1 MIKTHK
7 IKMYP
12 NATMRLVLTRL
23 FAYRRYCYNQA
34 LEIWNEMYDAS
45 VVMADK
51 TLRPNERKVRNELV
65 NDKQDWQYEQSARVL
80 QLAVNDLAK
89 AWQNY
94 FDPKMP
100 NHAQPRFKSKKR
112 SKNSF
117 KTDRAK
123 VIDNKLRLDKPRG
136 TKDWYDI
143 RLAERPR
150 WRGTIK
156 LATVVEEADG
166 YYVSLSI
173 DVNETVNLK
182 NGTTVTA
189 VDANVARFD
198 YKAAGSYQ
206 SVKTMTPRLLNLYQ
220 RITQYQR
227 LLARKRMANPTNFR
241 SHNYVVTRTKLQR
254 AYQQVTRIQEDLL
267 HKFTTK
273 LIDANDVVVIE
284 DLDNLH
290 MRMNKHLAK
299 NLHRS
304 LFGKFKVLMQYKRAW
319 HGVKLIMADRF
330 YPSTQRCSKC
340 GFIKTGADKVGLAG
354 NQIHRTGHDD
364 YVCYECGAVMRRDQN
379 AVENLIQYAEV
390 N

>member
-51 TLRPNERKVRNELV
+51 TL
-65 NDKQDWQYEQSARVL
+65 L
-80 QLAVNDLAK
+80 Q
-89 AWQNY
+89 Q
-94 FDPKMP
+94 
-100 NHAQPRFKSKKR
+100 
-112 SKNSF
+112 
-117 KTDRAK
+117 
-123 VIDNKLRLDKPRG
+123 
-136 TKDWYDI
+136 
-143 RLAERPR
+143 
-150 WRGTIK
+150 
-156 LATVVEEADG
+156 
-166 YYVSLSI
+166 
-173 DVNETVNLK
+173 
-182 NGTTVTA
+182 
-189 VDANVARFD
+189 
-198 YKAAGSYQ
+198 
-206 SVKTMTPRLLNLYQ
+206 
-220 RITQYQR
+220 
-227 LLARKRMANPTNFR
+227 
-241 SHNYVVTRTKLQR
+241 

-267 HKFTTK
+267 HKFTAQ
-273 LIDANDVVVIE
+273 LIHTNDVVVIE

-304 LFGKFKVLMQYKRAW
+304 MFGKFKVLMQYKRAW
-319 HGVKLIMADRF
+319 HGVKLVMADRF

-340 GFIKTGADKVGLAG
+340 GFVKTGADKVGLAG

>member
-51 TLRPNERKVRNELV
+51 TL
-65 NDKQDWQYEQSARVL
+65 L
-80 QLAVNDLAK
+80 Q
-89 AWQNY
+89 Q
-94 FDPKMP
+94 
-100 NHAQPRFKSKKR
+100 
-112 SKNSF
+112 
-117 KTDRAK
+117 
-123 VIDNKLRLDKPRG
+123 
-136 TKDWYDI
+136 
-143 RLAERPR
+143 
-150 WRGTIK
+150 
-156 LATVVEEADG
+156 
-166 YYVSLSI
+166 
-173 DVNETVNLK
+173 
-182 NGTTVTA
+182 
-189 VDANVARFD
+189 
-198 YKAAGSYQ
+198 
-206 SVKTMTPRLLNLYQ
+206 
-220 RITQYQR
+220 
-227 LLARKRMANPTNFR
+227 
-241 SHNYVVTRTKLQR
+241 

-273 LIDANDVVVIE
+273 LINDNDVVVIE

-299 NLHRS
+299 KLHRS
-304 LFGKFKVLMQYKRAW
+304 MFGKFKVLMQYKRAW
-319 HGVKLIMADRF
+319 HGVKLVMADRF

-340 GFIKTGADKVGLAG
+340 GFVKTDADKVGLAG

>member
-1 MIKTHK
+1 M
-7 IKMYP
+7 
-12 NATMRLVLTRL
+12 
-23 FAYRRYCYNQA
+23 
-34 LEIWNEMYDAS
+34 
-45 VVMADK
+45 
-51 TLRPNERKVRNELV
+51 
-65 NDKQDWQYEQSARVL
+65 
-80 QLAVNDLAK
+80 AVNDLAK

-94 FDPKMP
+94 FDSKMP
-100 NHAQPRFKSKKR
+100 NHARPRFKSKKR

-136 TKDWYDI
+136 LKAWYDI
-143 RLAERPR
+143 RLAECPR
-150 WRGTIK
+150 WCGTIK
-156 LATVVEEADG
+156 LATVVKEADG

-173 DVNETVNLK
+173 DVNETINPK

-206 SVKTMTPRLLNLYQ
+206 SVPTITPRLLNLYQ

-241 SHNYVVTRTKLQR
+241 SHNYVVTRTKLQQ

-267 HKFTTK
+267 HKFTAQ
-273 LIDANDVVVIE
+273 LIHTNDVVVIE

-304 LFGKFKVLMQYKRAW
+304 MFGKFKVLMQYKCTW
-319 HGVKLIMADRF
+319 HGVKLVMADRF

-340 GFIKTGADKVGLAG
+340 GFIKIGADKVSLAG
-354 NQIHRTGHDD
+354 NQTHHTGHDD

-379 AVENLIQYAEV
+379 AVENLIQYAEI

>member
-1 MIKTHK
+1 
-7 IKMYP
+7 
-12 NATMRLVLTRL
+12 MRLVLTRL

-65 NDKQDWQYEQSARVL
+65 NDKQDWQYAQSARVL
-80 QLAVNDLAK
+80 QLAVNDLAR

-94 FDPKMP
+94 FDPQMP
-100 NHAQPRFKSKKR
+100 NHAQPQFKSKKR

-123 VIDNKLRLDKPRG
+123 VIGNKLR
-136 TKDWYDI
+136 
-143 RLAERPR
+143 
-150 WRGTIK
+150 
-156 LATVVEEADG
+156 
-166 YYVSLSI
+166 
-173 DVNETVNLK
+173 
-182 NGTTVTA
+182 
-189 VDANVARFD
+189 
-198 YKAAGSYQ
+198 
-206 SVKTMTPRLLNLYQ
+206 
-220 RITQYQR
+220 
-227 LLARKRMANPTNFR
+227 
-241 SHNYVVTRTKLQR
+241 
-254 AYQQVTRIQEDLL
+254 
-267 HKFTTK
+267 
-273 LIDANDVVVIE
+273 
-284 DLDNLH
+284 LDNLH

-340 GFIKTGADKVGLAG
+340 GFVKTGADKVGLAG

-364 YVCYECGAVMRRDQN
+364 YVCYECGAVMHRDQN
-379 AVENLIQYAEV
+379 AVENLIQYAEI